1 MARALLSL
9 LQTLLSSCTD
19 HTAELWSAGEVSGDQ
34 YSAATWYRLL
44 QPLCAN
50 LKRWARRWLGWASP
64 LPCWGQP
71 GHCLGTAAFCGDRDG
86 HRLHLSLP
94 SGCAQGA
101 TFTHVLQSAGSI
113 PVGACHLYSK
123 NWWVSRGK
131 VRKGEGCV
139 RGRIS
144 QAVSIHT
151 LITLQCR
158 PEERGQSL
166 LLPAVSPLS
175 WGRENTWLNG
185 QT

>member
-34 YSAATWYRLL
+34 YSAAMWYKLL

-64 LPCWGQP
+64 LPFWGQP
-71 GHCLGTAAFCGDRDG
+71 GHCLGTAALCGDRDG

-101 TFTHVLQSAGSI
+101 MCYKVLAQSPLARATLFQKL
-113 PVGACHLYSK
+113 VGIEGQGQER
-123 NWWVSRGK
+123 RGLCQ
-131 VRKGEGCV
+131 GENHPGCV
-139 RGRIS
+139 HTHPHQTPVQTRGAWAES
-144 QAVSIHT
+144 AATCSVTSELGKGKHM
-151 LITLQCR
+151 
-158 PEERGQSL
+158 
-166 LLPAVSPLS
+166 A
-175 WGRENTWLNG
+175 
-185 QT
+185 